1 VKDDRVYLEHIR
13 DAINDI
19 IEYTQ
24 SGRDAFFADRM
35 RQDATIRKL
44 EVIGQA
50 VKHLSDGCKSRRPE
64 IPWKQIAGMRDKV
77 IHDYFGVNLDIVW
90 GVVAQE
96 LPKLQRAIHDL
107 LAID

>member
-13 DAINDI
+13 NAINDI

-35 RQDATIRKL
+35 RQDATIRKP

-50 VKHLSDGCKSRRPE
+50 VKHLLMV
-64 IPWKQIAGMRDKV
+64 AGPADPRFRGSNCR
-77 IHDYFGVNLDIVW
+77 H
-90 GVVAQE
+90 A
-96 LPKLQRAIHDL
+96 
-107 LAID
+107 